1 MNKTIIAILV
11 VFNILTASAQR
22 KPINDISPDPS
33 GIKAISGDWFINGKK
48 NFSTSIKD
56 QEQTN
61 TCWSFSTTSLVESEA
76 YKNKLGVLDLS
87 EMYVVRKMYLEKASN
102 YLLRQ
107 GKAQFSEG
115 GLGHDVIHAISTY
128 GAITQTAYNGL
139 PKGQQTYQRRLRRY
153 RRL

>member
-48 NFSTSIKD
+48 NFSTNIKD

-61 TCWSFSTTSLVESEA
+61 
-76 YKNKLGVLDLS
+76 
-87 EMYVVRKMYLEKASN
+87 
-102 YLLRQ
+102 
-107 GKAQFSEG
+107 
-115 GLGHDVIHAISTY
+115 
-128 GAITQTAYNGL
+128 
-139 PKGQQTYQRRLRRY
+139 YQH
-153 RRL
+153 